1 MVARYCFIHYL
12 RIASLL
18 LFIFGSLFIAN
29 YSYANDS
36 VEAVIHP
43 SVELKNYSRN
53 SLRAVFGM
61 RLKTWPNGLP
71 VRVFVLPDDAVL
83 HNIFTK
89 EKLNIF
95 PYQLRA
101 GWDKLIFSGTGQAPF
116 LVKTEEEMHERIA
129 STPGAIGYLKRVNI
143 DDSIHV
149 LNIE

>member
-1 MVARYCFIHYL
+1 MVARYCFIYYI
-12 RIASLL
+12 RITSLL
-18 LFIFGSLFIAN
+18 LFVFSLLFVATH
-29 YSYANDS
+29 SYANDPI
-36 VEAVIHP
+36 EAVIHP
-43 SVELKNYSRN
+43 SVELNSYSRN
-53 SLRAVFGM
+53 SLRAAFGM

-71 VRVFVLPDDAVL
+71 IRVFVLPDDSAL

-116 LVKTEEEMHERIA
+116 LVKTEEEMRERIA